1 MKEPYDAAIIGG
13 SFAGLSA
20 ALVLGRSMRH
30 VVVIDAGKPCNR
42 QTPASHNFLTH
53 DGRPPHEIGAEAR
66 RNVQHYPTVDLI
78 DGTVITAEQTAG
90 GFTLTTQ
97 EGDRLTARKLLLATG
112 VADQMPPRPGFAEC
126 WGRSVLHCPFCHGY
140 EVRNEP
146 IGLLANGD
154 MAHELAVLIEQWS
167 PNLTLF
173 TNGPSTLTADQ
184 MADVRQLGIPVVED
198 EVQAIC
204 HEEGFMQAV
213 QLADNRTI
221 ALSAIFSRVPFTHH
235 TDLAEQLDCAYSE
248 TGHIAVDGMG
258 QTNVAGVFAAGDC
271 TTVMRQVAMAVAAG
285 SKAGVAVNRM
295 LRQEELA
302 RRHQPGV

>member
-30 VVVIDAGKPCNR
+30 AVVIDAGKPCNR

-53 DGRPPHEIGAEAR
+53 DGRPPGEILAEAR
-66 RNVQHYPTVDLI
+66 RNVQRYPTVDLVA
-78 DGTVITAEQTAG
+78 GTVITAAQTTG

-97 EGDRLTARKLLLATG
+97 AGEQLTARKLLLATG
-112 VADQMPPRPGFAEC
+112 VADQMPPIPGFAEC

-146 IGLLANGD
+146 IGLLANGE
-154 MAHELAVLIEQWS
+154 MAHELARLIEQWS

-184 MADVRQLGIPVVED
+184 LADVRQLGIPVIED
-198 EVQAIC
+198 EVQAIL
-204 HEEGFMQAV
+204 HQDGFMQAV
-213 QLADNRTI
+213 QLADNRTV
-221 ALSAIFSRVPFTHH
+221 ALTALFSRVPFTHH
-235 TDLAEQLDCAYSE
+235 TDLADQLGCAYSE

-285 SKAGVAVNRM
+285 SKAGVAVNRV
-295 LRQEELA
+295 LRQDELA
-302 RRHQPGV
+302 RRKEVGS